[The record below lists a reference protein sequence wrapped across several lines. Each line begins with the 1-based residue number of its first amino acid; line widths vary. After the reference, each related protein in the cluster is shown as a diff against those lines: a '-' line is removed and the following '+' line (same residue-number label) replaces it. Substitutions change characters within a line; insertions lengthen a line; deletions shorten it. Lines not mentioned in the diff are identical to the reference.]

1 MAVAALPQAHQPDTV
16 TATAGTARGED
27 NYILSR
33 DLPVEG
39 GINRVLLRAGTQA
52 GTIRLS
58 AMADGLKSAVLVIP
72 AVLPKPANDGLSS
85 DFPERY
91 QLGLLTRGPT
101 PKGSSFRLRRTTL
114 VPVAIRAGANE
125 ADASRSIDDNERS
138 RWTSDGKPGT
148 AWIEYR
154 FERPVTLSEIE
165 LKLVGWRSRSCPL
178 RITLDGRTVWQGQTE
193 RQLGYAVL
201 AFAPTTGQVL
211 RITQT
216 GTVEDR
222 DGFGRIV
229 ELNNARSAGDTG
241 ADTVPPGWTLAI
253 VEADFHGPVGA
264 RR

>member
-1 MAVAALPQAHQPDTV
+1 M
-16 TATAGTARGED
+16 
-27 NYILSR
+27 
-33 DLPVEG
+33 
-39 GINRVLLRAGTQA
+39 LLRAGTQA

-58 AMADGLKSAVLVIP
+58 ATADGLKGAALVIP

-101 PKGSSFRLRRTTL
+101 PKGSSFRVRRTTL

-165 LKLVGWRSRSCPL
+165 LKLVGWRSRSYPL
-178 RITLDGRTVWQGQTE
+178 RISLDGRTVWQGQTE

-201 AFAPTTGQVL
+201 AFAPATGQVL